1 MELYKIT
8 ALCTNDSYVTH
19 TLDFIPENFEGVKI
33 LQSWKWENPMGYAPK
48 FSVQT
53 MRATGNDKEYLDIAF
68 DEWGLE
74 ARIEVAIYKLKATGD
89 DYELISTFLVDV
101 ETYTKTSLYSEFA
114 LKSISVLDAYNLIKD
129 TDLNYTDTHT
139 ATLPTTKNFI
149 NYVSLAKNTTETIET
164 NALMMHFRKN
174 SESKIY
180 NQDSAL
186 YSEIGSDW
194 VYDSVAYRFNRNA
207 GACTISV
214 SASGAMA
221 IYTSEVAT
229 EPTFYFRIYKNDFS
243 TVVATLFIE
252 VGSADGR
259 TDLVLNLPKQVTE
272 DVAFEDGDVF
282 FIGIESDNPALEFD
296 RIEGTFF
303 VDLYVETEQNVN
315 KYSRYLRHTT
325 AETLLNSFFD
335 NNVTIEDELKA
346 IGITSTNQI
355 INSTNYTTLKPK
367 EFLNDF
373 CIATGSLVNFLPSG
387 GVEVKRINTFFPAI
401 LSKSNAIEVQDFKDF
416 SIKADTELNFASV
429 SAGME
434 QKEYQVYTYFKDW
447 NKVLAWNQ
455 AGRVSSKN
463 LTLVLSKFRVDF
475 SGILDAIQKISTKST
490 GSDKD
495 IFIFDATFAARDA
508 DQPGVYDAF
517 TPRDI
522 IEKWYQFITFI
533 FDNTSLHNSLILC
546 SDGGSS
552 DDLYISEIGSQFD
565 TIPFFGSNARIQPL
579 KVEFTA
585 LLPEI
590 DFSKKILKITEDN
603 TEYFI
608 FVTECE
614 TTDNLDEHKVTGNLI
629 YFPIEP

>member
-8 ALCTNDSYVTH
+8 AICTNDSYATH
-19 TLDFIPENFEGVKI
+19 TFDFVPENFEGVKI

-53 MRATGNDKEYLDIAF
+53 MRAIGEDKEYLDTAF
-68 DEWGLE
+68 DEWGME

-89 DYELISTFLVDV
+89 DYELVSTFLVDI

-129 TDLNYTDTHT
+129 TDLNYLDTHT
-139 ATLPTTKNFI
+139 AILPTTKNYI

-164 NALMMHFRKN
+164 NRLMMHFRKN
-174 SESKIY
+174 SDSKIY

-194 VYDSVAYRFNRNA
+194 VYDSVAYRFNRNP
-207 GACTISV
+207 GTTTISV

-221 IYTSEVAT
+221 IYTSEVGA
-229 EPTFYFRIYKNDFS
+229 EPTFYFRIYQNDWS
-243 TVVATLFIE
+243 TVVSTLFIE
-252 VGSADGR
+252 VGNVDGR
-259 TDLVLNLPKQVTE
+259 TDLVLNLAKQVTE
-272 DVAFEDGDVF
+272 DVIFDDGDVF
-282 FIGIESDNPALEFD
+282 FIGVESDNPALEFD
-296 RIEGTFF
+296 NIEGTFF
-303 VDLYVETEQNVN
+303 IDLYVETEQNIN
-315 KYSRYLRHTT
+315 KYGRYLRHTT

-335 NNVTIEDELKA
+335 DNVTIENELKA

-387 GVEVKRINTFFPAI
+387 GVEVKRINTFFPAL
-401 LSKSNAIEVQDFKDF
+401 LSKSNAIEVLDFNDF
-416 SIKADTELNFASV
+416 SIKADVELNFASV

-434 QKEYQVYTYFKDW
+434 QKEYQVYTYFIDW
-447 NKVLAWNQ
+447 NKVLVWNRPTGN
-455 AGRVSSKN
+455 ASKD

-490 GSDKD
+490 GKDKD
-495 IFIFDATFAARDA
+495 VFIFNATFTARTGSSA
-508 DQPGVYDAF
+508 QNVYDYY
-517 TPRDI
+517 TPQDI
-522 IEKWYQFITFI
+522 IANWLTFI
-533 FDNTSLHNSLILC
+533 QFCFHSKYPDWLLLK
-546 SDGGSS
+546 SDGGST
-552 DDLYISEIGSQFD
+552 DNLEIDGVAQFD
-565 TIPFFGSNARIQPL
+565 QIYTFYDNAKILPL

-590 DFSKKILKITEDN
+590 DFSKNILKITEDN
-603 TEYFI
+603 TEFYI

-614 TTDNLDEHKVTGNLI
+614 TTDNLDEHKITGNLI